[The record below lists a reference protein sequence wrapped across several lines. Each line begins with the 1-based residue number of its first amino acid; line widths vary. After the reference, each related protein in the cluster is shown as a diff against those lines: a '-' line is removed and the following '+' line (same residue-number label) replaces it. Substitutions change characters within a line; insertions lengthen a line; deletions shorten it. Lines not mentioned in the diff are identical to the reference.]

1 MAIQLV
7 SKYDGIDSF
16 VIADFARVGRINIKP
31 WRGAQY
37 LALQRL
43 TRHRL
48 HIAECIAREKT
59 YVLNNIFLK
68 FSEFAMLK
76 KEDHPFSNKY
86 GATAEAILEQYVTN
100 DDIIEAS
107 IEELVELIDSK
118 SRGRITDPE
127 ETAKILKTAANGSY
141 RLDKVVA
148 EPIKLSI
155 SSSFNCIRAF
165 EKELKAIEKA
175 IEHTVQGLNPV
186 EYQILKSIPGIGHVY
201 AAGIL
206 AEIGTIKAFTGN
218 GALAK
223 YCGIVWKE
231 NKSGNF
237 RAEDTKMS
245 KAGNRYLRYYVI
257 EATGSVINNCT
268 EYKDF
273 YDKKIAETTTHQHKR
288 ALALTSRKFL
298 RMLFGLLDKSQ
309 LYSLE
314 RSR

>member
-100 DDIIEAS
+100 DDIIETS
-107 IEELVELIDSK
+107 IEELVELIESK

-127 ETAKILKTAANGSY
+127 ETAKILKAAADGAY
-141 RLDKVVA
+141 RLDRVVA
-148 EPIKLSI
+148 EPITLSI

-186 EYQILKSIPGIGHVY
+186 EYQVLKSIPGIGHVY

-231 NKSGNF
+231 NQSGNF

-257 EATGSVINNCT
+257 EATGSVINNCP

-273 YDKKIAETTTHQHKR
+273 YDKKFAETTTHQHKR

>member
-231 NKSGNF
+231 NQSGNF

>member
-1 MAIQLV
+1 
-7 SKYDGIDSF
+7 
-16 VIADFARVGRINIKP
+16 
-31 WRGAQY
+31 
-37 LALQRL
+37 
-43 TRHRL
+43 
-48 HIAECIAREKT
+48 
-59 YVLNNIFLK
+59 
-68 FSEFAMLK
+68 MLK

-86 GATAEAILEQYVTN
+86 GATVEAILEQYVTN

-107 IEELVELIDSK
+107 IEELVELIESK

-127 ETAKILKTAANGSY
+127 ETVKILKAAANGSY
-141 RLDKVVA
+141 RLDRVVA
-148 EPIKLSI
+148 EPITLSI

-201 AAGIL
+201 VAGIL

-231 NKSGNF
+231 NQSGNF

-257 EATGSVINNCT
+257 EATGSVINNCP

-273 YDKKIAETTTHQHKR
+273 YDKKFAETTTHQHKR